1 MITKRCRYQRLKE
14 QWESAQKNKC
24 RKSKFMICCIVIKE
38 GDYILLNISILIS
51 FLILSFYDILIKE
64 IPVIPVI
71 MLAVLVCF
79 DRIVFGGL
87 RIDSII
93 LDTFPVFVML
103 IFGLFLPKQS
113 IGAGD
118 IYLFA
123 VIGVAYGF
131 CDLITV
137 IFFSSVIFIV
147 VIFLLKPFIPF
158 NKKTTVGFVPFISI
172 STASLICL

>member
-1 MITKRCRYQRLKE
+1 
-14 QWESAQKNKC
+14 
-24 RKSKFMICCIVIKE
+24 MICCIVIKE

-64 IPVIPVI
+64 IPIIPVI

-103 IFGLFLPKQS
+103 IFSLFLPKQS

-172 STASLICL
+172 STASLICF